1 MMFMDSASS
10 SIEVMPNGIGSEF
23 PGRPEILRMD
33 QQNPPQP
40 ALPLNPKAQ
49 PAIPHAE
56 QPPAAEKLPIKVPK
70 VL

>member
-1 MMFMDSASS
+1 
-10 SIEVMPNGIGSEF
+10 
-23 PGRPEILRMD
+23 MD

-56 QPPAAEKLPIKVPK
+56 QPLAAEKWPGSEGYEERNKGLS
-70 VL
+70 LDHS